1 MNEKMTP
8 ISFDKLIYW
17 MRSEYESCGS
27 IFGIDKSKFYR
38 AKGKQQHTMFSS
50 RLGSLV
56 GPAAGPNTQLAQN
69 ILSAYL
75 CGLRFIEL
83 KTVQTLDGE
92 DLARLIPRP
101 CINAQDEGYNC
112 EWSTELTAEQ
122 AYEEYVKAWFAL
134 HIASQEYGLS
144 EQPDFIFNM
153 SVGYDYEGVTSPKI
167 DKYINEMMYAGDTE
181 IWSECKSLLL
191 ENVRM
196 FRNVT
201 AEYIEEISPKITNSI
216 TLSTLHGCPPQEV
229 EKIANYFLK
238 EKKLH
243 TYIKLNP
250 TLLGYEFVRKT
261 LDDMGYDYIS
271 FDTTHFDQDLKMDDA
286 LALIERLMQTASQNN
301 RQFGVKV
308 SNTFPVQIKKAELPG
323 EYMYMSGRALFALSV
338 NVAKQLSE
346 RFDGNLNIS
355 YSGGADYFNVD
366 KLISAGIKPVT
377 VATTILK
384 PGGYARAKQIC
395 EKIHNIKTPEKIDID
410 LLSDIA
416 EKAVDDKHLIKDARE
431 VDSRKTASKLRMFN
445 CFISPCQEGGCPIN
459 QQIPAYLD
467 MVSKGKYEQAL
478 KIITIDNPL
487 PGILGDICTHFCQ
500 DKCTRIDYEESL
512 QIRQAKKIASEKAQK
527 KLIREIKPSEIKTD
541 IKAAIIGGGPAGIS
555 AAVFLRRNGVDVTV
569 FERLKRPMGVVSHII
584 PKFRIDQKT
593 IDRDVQ
599 MAEKQGVK
607 FVFGADDNFDIE
619 KLKKDYGFVI
629 IATGAWMKGH
639 CPVEEGEEYLIDA
652 LDFLKESREADCKL
666 SLGKNVA
673 VIGGGDVAM
682 DCARAAAR
690 ADGIENVHIVYRRT
704 KEFMPAQKEEKDAAL
719 AEGVV
724 FKELLSPISC
734 SRDTLKVCSMRL
746 GDIDADGRRKTLKT
760 DVTSVMYYNT
770 VISAIGARVDSSG
783 MDDNGIDIKST
794 NSSNETN
801 VENVYLAGDC
811 RRGAATIVEAV
822 ADAKVIAKDILEK
835 CGLENDFE
843 SVETTLTDDEI
854 RERKAVLSDALD
866 NHEDAERCLS
876 CGQICEICCE
886 VCPNRANIRIDIDG
900 APQIVHI
907 DGMCNHCGN
916 CSVFCPH
923 LGDPAKDKATLF
935 WSKQDFEVNENKGW
949 MFLEEDNVLVRDING
964 KVFKCSMDSDMIT
977 PMLKKIINTV
987 ENKKNY
993 IY

>member
-17 MRSEYESCGS
+17 MRSEYESSGS
-27 IFGIDKSKFYR
+27 IFGIDKCKFY
-38 AKGKQQHTMFSS
+38 KTKDKEQQTMFES
-50 RLGSLV
+50 RLGTLV

-75 CGLRFIEL
+75 SGFRFIEL

-92 DLARLIPRP
+92 DLAKLIPRP

-112 EWSTELTAEQ
+112 EWSTELTTIQ
-122 AYEEYVKAWFAL
+122 AYEEYVKAWFLL
-134 HIASQEYGLS
+134 HIVAKEYGLS
-144 EQPDFIFNM
+144 GQPDFIFNM
-153 SVGYDYEGVTSPKI
+153 SVGYDYEGITSSKI
-167 DKYINEMMYAGDTE
+167 DKFINEMMDAGNTE
-181 IWSECKSLLL
+181 IWSQCKSFLL

-216 TLSTLHGCPPQEV
+216 TLSTLHGCPSQEI
-229 EKIANYFLK
+229 EKIAEYFLT

-243 TYIKLNP
+243 TYVKLNP
-250 TLLGYEFVRKT
+250 TLLGYEFVRNT
-261 LDDMGYDYIS
+261 LNEMGYDYIS
-271 FDTTHFDQDLKMDDA
+271 FDTTHFNQDLKMGDA
-286 LALIERLMQTASQNN
+286 LSLIERLMQTASQND

-308 SNTFPVQIKKAELPG
+308 SNTFPVQIKKSELPA

-338 NVAKQLSE
+338 NLAKQLSTH
-346 RFDGNLNIS
+346 FDGNLKIS
-355 YSGGADYFNVD
+355 YSGGADYFNID
-366 KLISAGIKPVT
+366 RLISAGIKPVT

-384 PGGYARAKQIC
+384 PGGYVRARQLC
-395 EKIHNIKTPEKIDID
+395 EKINHIKTQDKVNVE
-410 LLSDIA
+410 LLCDIA
-416 EKAVDDKHLIKDARE
+416 EQALSDKHSIKEARE
-431 VDSRKTASKLRMFN
+431 VDSRKVRSKLRMFN

-487 PGILGDICTHFCQ
+487 PGILGEICTHFCQ
-500 DKCTRIDYEESL
+500 DKCTRIDYERSL
-512 QIRQAKKIASEKAQK
+512 QIRNAKKIAADKAQK
-527 KLIREIKPSEIKTD
+527 KLIREIEPSVIKTNK
-541 IKAAIIGGGPAGIS
+541 KAAIIGAGPAGIS
-555 AAVFLRRNGVDVTV
+555 AAVFLRRNGVEVTV
-569 FERLKRPMGVVSHII
+569 FEKLNRPMGVVSHII

-593 IDRDVQ
+593 IDRDVE

-607 FVFGADDNFDIE
+607 FVFGADDNYDIE
-619 KLKKDYGFVI
+619 KLKKDYGFIV
-629 IATGAWMKGH
+629 IATGAWMEGR
-639 CPVEEGEEYLIDA
+639 CPVEEGEEYLVDA
-652 LDFLKESREADCKL
+652 LDFLKESRQADCKL

-690 ADGIENVHIVYRRT
+690 ANGVENVHIVYRRT
-704 KEFMPAQKEEKDAAL
+704 KEFMPAQKEEIDAAL

-734 SRDTLKVCSMRL
+734 SKDTLKVCSMRL
-746 GDIDADGRRKTLKT
+746 GDMDVDGRRKTLKT
-760 DVTSVMYYNT
+760 DETNVMYYDT
-770 VISAIGARVDSSG
+770 VISAIGARVDCSG
-783 MDDNGIDIKST
+783 MENNGIDIKAT
-794 NSSNETN
+794 KSSYETN
-801 VENVYLAGDC
+801 VDNVYLAGDC
-811 RRGAATIVEAV
+811 RKGAATIVEAV
-822 ADAKVIAKDILEK
+822 ADAKVIAKNILEK
-835 CGLENDFE
+835 CGLENDFVT
-843 SVETTLTDDEI
+843 VEIALSEDEI
-854 RERKAVLSDALD
+854 GERKAVLSDAKEGR
-866 NHEDAERCLS
+866 EDAERCLS
-876 CGQICEICCE
+876 CGQVCEICCE

-923 LGDPAKDKATLF
+923 IGDPAKDKATLF
-935 WSKQDFEVNENKGW
+935 WNRQAFEASENKGW

-964 KVFKCSMDSDMIT
+964 KVYECSMDSNMIS

-987 ENKKNY
+987 ENEKNY

>member
-17 MRSEYESCGS
+17 LRSEYESSGS
-27 IFGIDKSKFYR
+27 IFGIDKSKFYI
-38 AKGKQQHTMFSS
+38 GKDKEQHTMFSS
-50 RLGSLV
+50 RLGSLA

-75 CGLRFIEL
+75 CGFRFIEL

-92 DLARLIPRP
+92 DLAKLIPRP
-101 CINAQDEGYNC
+101 CINVQDEGYNC
-112 EWSTELTAEQ
+112 EWSTELTTAQ

-134 HIASQEYGLS
+134 HIAAKEYGLS

-153 SVGYDYEGVTSPKI
+153 SVGYDYEGITSPKI
-167 DKYINEMMYAGDTE
+167 DEFVNEMMDAGNTK
-181 IWSECKSLLL
+181 IWSECKSFLL
-191 ENVRM
+191 ENIRM
-196 FRNVT
+196 FRNVS
-201 AEYIEEISPKITNSI
+201 AEYIEEISPNVTNSI
-216 TLSTLHGCPPQEV
+216 TLSTMHGCPPQEI
-229 EKIANYFLK
+229 EKIADYFLK

-243 TYIKLNP
+243 TYVKLNP
-250 TLLGYEFVRKT
+250 TLLGYEFVRKV
-261 LDDMGYDYIS
+261 LDEMGYGYIT

-286 LALIERLMQTASQNN
+286 LSLIERLMQTASQKD

-308 SNTFPVQIKKAELPG
+308 SNTFPVQIKKSELPG

-338 NVAKQLSE
+338 NVAKQLSAHFNGE
-346 RFDGNLNIS
+346 LNIS
-355 YSGGADYFNVD
+355 YSGGADYFNMD

-384 PGGYARAKQIC
+384 PGGYARARQIC
-395 EKIHNIKTPEKIDID
+395 EKIHHIKTPEKVDVE

-416 EKAVDDKHLIKDARE
+416 QQAVNDKHLIKDARE
-431 VDSRKTASKLRMFN
+431 IDSRKVSSRLRMFN

-487 PGILGDICTHFCQ
+487 PGILGEICTHFCQ
-500 DKCTRIDYEESL
+500 NKCTRVDYEKSL
-512 QIRQAKKIASEKAQK
+512 KIRQAKKTAADKAQK
-527 KLIREIKPSEIKTD
+527 KLIKEIKPSEIKTD
-541 IKAAIIGGGPAGIS
+541 KKAAIIGAGPAGIS

-569 FERLKRPMGVVSHII
+569 FESLERPMGVVSHII
-584 PKFRIDQKT
+584 PKFRISQKT
-593 IDRDVQ
+593 IDRDIE
-599 MAEKQGVK
+599 MAEKLGVK

-619 KLKKDYGFVI
+619 KLKKDYSYVI

-652 LDFLKESREADCKL
+652 LDFLKESREAECKL

-682 DCARAAAR
+682 DCARAAVR
-690 ADGIENVHIVYRRT
+690 ADGVENVHIVYRRT
-704 KEFMPAQKEEKDAAL
+704 REFMPAQKEEIDAAI

-746 GDIDADGRRKTLKT
+746 GDIDIDGRRKTLKT
-760 DVTSVMYYNT
+760 DETSVMYYDT
-770 VISAIGARVDSSG
+770 VISAIGARVDYSG
-783 MDDNGIDIKST
+783 MENNGIDIKST
-794 NSSNETN
+794 NSSYETN

-811 RRGAATIVEAV
+811 RAGAATIVEAV
-822 ADAKVIAKDILEK
+822 ADAKVIAKDILNK
-835 CGLENDFE
+835 CGLETDFVTVE
-843 SVETTLTDDEI
+843 STLTEDEI
-854 RERKAVLSDALD
+854 RERKAVLRDATD
-866 NHEDAERCLS
+866 SHEDAERCLS
-876 CGQICEICCE
+876 CGQVCEICCE
-886 VCPNRANIRIDIDG
+886 VCPNRANISIDIDG
-900 APQIVHI
+900 APQIIHI

-923 LGDPAKDKATLF
+923 IGDPAKDKATLF
-935 WSKQDFEVNENKGW
+935 WSRQAFETSENKGW
-949 MFLEEDNVLVRDING
+949 MFLEENNVLVRDING
-964 KVFKCSMDSDMIT
+964 KVYECSMESDMIS
-977 PMLKKIINTV
+977 PMIKKIINTV
-987 ENKKNY
+987 ENEKNY